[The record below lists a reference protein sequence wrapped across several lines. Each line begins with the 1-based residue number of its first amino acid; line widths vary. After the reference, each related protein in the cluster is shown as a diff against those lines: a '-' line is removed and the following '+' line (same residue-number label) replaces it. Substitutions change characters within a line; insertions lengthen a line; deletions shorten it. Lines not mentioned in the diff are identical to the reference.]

1 MQEKSKTIID
11 NKKLAYKILYMPQL
25 LKENQSQRH
34 LFC

>member
-1 MQEKSKTIID
+1 MQEKTKTIID
-11 NKKLAYKILYMPQL
+11 KKKLAYKILYMPQF